1 MTYKGYIINFP
12 DSGGKAGFG
21 RNVTSNAQ
29 LLAHSCIVKQFRFVI
44 NRPGDS
50 DGSLQTSPL
59 DLRPHMDGRVPRRQR
74 QPQRALPPG
83 AEARLLEPRLHRHQG
98 PVGAQA
104 PSGHETKFPMNTETQ
119 PDLQHARRP
128 IFYGPMRT
136 YLFDALSHAP
146 VMVKIPEDLP
156 PCDMP
161 DTPALRVTPLR
172 FLNLLACR
180 QLLVHNHSGDMRLS
194 PAHVAVRKR
203 YYWRRVCEAE
213 GIPTDAQAN
222 GRRGGKSKGSQLDD
236 LAAVQQDGAVCNM
249 RVPAFGSPVGNF

>member
-1 MTYKGYIINFP
+1 
-12 DSGGKAGFG
+12 
-21 RNVTSNAQ
+21 
-29 LLAHSCIVKQFRFVI
+29 
-44 NRPGDS
+44 
-50 DGSLQTSPL
+50 
-59 DLRPHMDGRVPRRQR
+59 
-74 QPQRALPPG
+74 
-83 AEARLLEPRLHRHQG
+83 
-98 PVGAQA
+98 
-104 PSGHETKFPMNTETQ
+104 MNTETQ

-222 GRRGGKSKGSQLDD
+222 GRRGGLKGGK
-236 LAAVQQDGAVCNM
+236 AAGACKARDPEKM
-249 RVPAFGSPVGNF
+249 RAAARKRWNPVGTDAFIHAFP